1 MKRIW
6 LLVPLCVSVL
16 IFYIVSNSHIVKSEP
31 TADFFTYLPIIKN
44 STGGLTE
51 YSQDWMMVAANPER
65 TSWNSEEIKGELQVE
80 WYRPIEPFIHPKMQV
95 IATNGL
101 LYISTA
107 NGLYALRAS
116 NGDVAWV
123 YPTKLPLGNSPTIAN
138 VGGKSIAFVGG
149 FDRKIHAIEANPNEN
164 SLPIDSGTGF
174 RINDKI
180 AWTSEEVGAGFETN
194 PLVINDT
201 VFAGNRDGYFYAY
214 DAVTGNEKWKFKTDG
229 PIRQSAAYRDGTLY
243 FASNDSYAYAL
254 RADNGGLVWKSQKF
268 PGDGFHTFWPVI
280 YTEKITGKEYV
291 IFSGG
296 ENYRFGEHGP
306 NHFGNL
312 TDTEG
317 QQFFSCWPD
326 CPKGD
331 LIGPTSTASD
341 ASYWAAGTVLID
353 IKRITDYYEDY
364 GYRRT
369 VFILDRNTG
378 QEYRFD
384 SDGDTKLEYAP
395 FSWSGATHSG
405 SRYPPIIG
413 QDGVYYQDT
422 TYVSAPW
429 IVRGDI
435 VGWKFGTHFAS
446 RVMDQ
451 VDAHAV
457 DEPISFSSG
466 GDLVYFAKDYEEA
479 GSFDTTIPYGQNGR
493 AWQYYDNGANNLFN
507 KAPGFDVMYHESA
520 VYGTYNG
527 VYVGAGGS
535 NLNPLVPYQGRVYL
549 NVSNAIIAFSP
560 TASTANSLPLADKVP
575 ANNSPAS
582 LTEAELK
589 QRLEQEIQK
598 MLAAGPLRPGYHGS
612 GIVDVYSAGGWPD
625 DEDIGE
631 VLDYFQ
637 NPSDTVVTLLQALPY
652 LSPAMQTQ
660 VRSYLQTYYG
670 PGSTY
675 DFTRIV
681 HIGWNSGAARESQQI
696 PPDVLAILSP
706 EDPSI
711 HPIVGGSTYWDS
723 FPPFSFYAAWKY
735 AEEFGGAK
743 DIYDAMNGKLETPP
757 SDAYLI
763 KHPYTNN
770 LYIAGYLGYLELEKM
785 AGYAESTSVRNTY
798 NHLLSVR
805 TNNFSK
811 DNPWGMGQDY
821 GIYQHAYN
829 IAFNFMFLTPELG
842 EYLGQNKQTAVQQA
856 MDEYTFAAPYWFVSK
871 FDSTWNEGTLQ
882 QLYDYPALFQA
893 KAYILNEPYDEL
905 VKYIDIP
912 AFYRGDLFY
921 IQNVVAALSV
931 ADTSA
936 LADDTK
942 SDCQQK

>member
-1 MKRIW
+1 MKSVW
-6 LLVPLCVSVL
+6 LVVPLGVSIL
-16 IFYIVSNSHIVKSEP
+16 IFMIVSNSSTVKSEA
-31 TADFFTYLPIIKN
+31 TADFFNYLPIIKN
-44 STGGLTE
+44 TTGGLTD
-51 YSQDWMMVAANPER
+51 YSKDWMMVAANPER
-65 TSWNSEEIKGELQVE
+65 SSWNSEEIKGELQVE
-80 WYRPIEPFIHPKMQV
+80 WYRPIESFIHPKMQV

-101 LYISTA
+101 LYLSTA

-116 NGDVAWV
+116 NGNVAWV
-123 YPTKLPLGNSPTIAN
+123 YPTELPLGNSPTIAN

-164 SLPIDSGTGF
+164 ALPVDSGTGL
-174 RINDKI
+174 RINNKI
-180 AWTSEEVGAGFETN
+180 VWTSEEVSAGFETN
-194 PLVINDT
+194 PLIITDT
-201 VFAGNRDGYFYAY
+201 VFAGNRNGYFYAY

-280 YTEKITGKEYV
+280 YTEKMTGKEYV

-296 ENYRFGEHGP
+296 ENYRFGEHGS

-317 QQFFSCWPD
+317 QQFFPCWPN
-326 CPKGD
+326 CPWGD
-331 LIGPTSTASD
+331 LIGQTSTAPD
-341 ASYWAAGTVLID
+341 ASYWSAGTVLID
-353 IKRITDYYEDY
+353 IKRITDYYENF

-369 VFILDRNTG
+369 VFILERNTG
-378 QEYRFD
+378 LEYRFD
-384 SDGDTKLEYAP
+384 SDGDTRLEYAP

-413 QDGVYYQDT
+413 RDGVYYQDT

-435 VGWKFGTHFAS
+435 VGWKFGTHLAS
-446 RVMDQ
+446 RVMNQD
-451 VDAHAV
+451 VAHAV
-457 DEPISFSSG
+457 DEPIAFSSG
-466 GDLVYFAKDYEEA
+466 GNLVYFVKASEEA
-479 GSFDTTIPYGQNGR
+479 GSFDVTMPYGQNGR
-493 AWQYYDNGANNLFN
+493 AWQYYDNGGNTLFN
-507 KAPGFDVMYHESA
+507 KAPGFDVMYHERA

-549 NVSNAIIAFSP
+549 NVSNAIVAFSP
-560 TASTANSLPLADKVP
+560 TASSANSLPLVDKVSV
-575 ANNSPAS
+575 NNSPAPF
-582 LTEAELK
+582 TEAELK
-589 QRLEQEIQK
+589 QRLHQEIQK

-625 DEDIGE
+625 DDDIGE

-637 NPSDTVVTLLQALPY
+637 NPSDTVVTLLQTLPY
-652 LSPAMQTQ
+652 LSPVMQTR

-706 EDPSI
+706 DDPSI
-711 HPIVGGSTYWDS
+711 YPIVGGSTYWNS

-735 AEEFGGAK
+735 AAEFGGAK
-743 DIYDAMNGKLETPP
+743 DIFDTMNGKLEIPP
-757 SDAYLI
+757 DDAYLVT
-763 KHPYTNN
+763 HPYTNN

-785 AGYAESTSVRNTY
+785 AGYPESTTVRNTY

-811 DNPWGMGQDY
+811 DNPWGTGQDY
-821 GIYQHAYN
+821 AVYQHAYN

-856 MDEYTFAAPYWFVSK
+856 MDEYTLVAPYWFVSK

-893 KAYILNEPYDEL
+893 KAYILDEPYNEL

-921 IQNVVAALSV
+921 IQNIVAALSV
-931 ADTSA
+931 AERSTLAEDTQGEY
-936 LADDTK
+936 
-942 SDCQQK
+942 QQ